1 MKTFMLFVELTSE
14 PLDGVAVWQ
23 VLSLG
28 AVADLLM
35 LDYVCLFSQHLL
47 EQFFHKY
54 SYVEV
59 HTFDFMLL

>member
-35 LDYVCLFSQHLL
+35 LDYICLFSHLL

-59 HTFDFMLL
+59 LTFDFMLL